1 MKRNIFAAIAA
12 LLVAGCDNERGV
24 PGRDDR
30 VQTGRGNPGA
40 TPNQE
45 FTVTNSSQ
53 QTSVP
58 REGGNLD
65 RGVTRNNDPSLN
77 APGSNGKALNES
89 GTGTGPSSK

>member
-1 MKRNIFAAIAA
+1 MKRDLFFIGL
-12 LLVAGCDNERGV
+12 LLVAGCNNEKGV

-30 VQTGRGNPGA
+30 VITGQGSKGA

-65 RGVTRNNDPSLN
+65 RGTTRNNDPIRT
-77 APGSNGKALNES
+77 APGPDGKALNQN
-89 GTGTGPSSK
+89 GTGAGSK

>member
-1 MKRNIFAAIAA
+1 MKRNLFFGIAV
-12 LLVAGCDNERGV
+12 LLVVGCNNEKGV

-30 VQTGRGNPGA
+30 VITGQGSKGA

-65 RGVTRNNDPSLN
+65 RGVTRGNDPANN
-77 APGSNGKALNES
+77 APGPDGKALNQS